1 VQKYHG
7 LTEQSSK
14 DLFHTPPHWEIRQG
28 YRVNAMSLTGAVRKW
43 LSALIRMLG
52 IAARPAQEAQGES
65 GVVIQPYRGYG
76 SRSEVFLIGR
86 VFRQSNPH
94 SEAGQG
100 DLLTNLR
107 DISRRIARR
116 AIPNAIVTARFYG
129 AEETVTTDQDG
140 YFRVRLSPALPPPL
154 DRSWHTMDLTLQQ
167 PHAVQA
173 QAQIFIPPASCR
185 YVVISDIDDTVM
197 YTGVANKLRM
207 LWRLFV
213 EDAQSR
219 VAFPGVGALYRAL
232 HGGVSGDQQNPML
245 YVSRAPWGIY
255 EVLEEFFERH
265 GIPVGPILFLREW
278 GVSWTSPL
286 PRKAED
292 HKRELIHNMLALYS
306 DLPFVLIGDSGQHD
320 PEIYRR
326 IVAEHPGRVLA
337 VYIRNVSRDPER
349 IREIEDLATVVAGA
363 GSSLVLAADSV
374 VMAEHAVSLGLVPPE
389 AISEVQNER
398 TASGQI
404 ERKAPTYGIQKST
417 PTSTAEAVA
426 QGDLHDLIKPGSKPL
441 PPNVIVEP
449 KTREQPKES

>member
-1 VQKYHG
+1 
-7 LTEQSSK
+7 
-14 DLFHTPPHWEIRQG
+14 
-28 YRVNAMSLTGAVRKW
+28 MSLTSAMREW
-43 LSALIRMLG
+43 LGALIRLLG
-52 IAARPAQEAQGES
+52 IVARPVQEAQGES

-86 VFRQSNPH
+86 VFRQSSPH
-94 SEAGQG
+94 LETGRG

-107 DISRRIARR
+107 DVGRRIARR
-116 AIPNAIVTARFYG
+116 AIRNAIVTARFYG
-129 AEETVTTDQDG
+129 AEETITTDQDG
-140 YFRVRLSPALPPPL
+140 YFRVHLSPALPPPL
-154 DRSWHTMDLTLQQ
+154 DRSWHAMDLTLPQ
-167 PHAVQA
+167 PHAAQA

-219 VAFPGVGALYRAL
+219 VAFPGVSALYRAL
-232 HGGVSGDQQNPML
+232 HSGTSGDQQNPML

-255 EVLEEFFERH
+255 EVLEEFFDRN
-265 GIPVGPILFLREW
+265 GIPIGPILFLREW

-306 DLPFVLIGDSGQHD
+306 ELPFVLIGDSGQHD
-320 PEIYRR
+320 PEIYRQ
-326 IVAEHPGRVLA
+326 IVEEHPGRVLA
-337 VYIRNVSRDPER
+337 VYIRNVSRNPKR
-349 IREIEDLATVVAGA
+349 IREIEDLAKAVAGA

-374 VMAEHAVSLGLVPPE
+374 VIAEHAVSLGLVPPE
-389 AISEVQNER
+389 TVSKVRKER
-398 TASGQI
+398 AATGQV
-404 ERKAPTYGIQKST
+404 EREPPTYGIQKAT
-417 PTSTAEAVA
+417 PTRTAEAVA
-426 QGDLHDLIKPGSKPL
+426 RGDLQDLVETGSEPM

-449 KTREQPKES
+449 EAREQPKEP

>member
-1 VQKYHG
+1 
-7 LTEQSSK
+7 
-14 DLFHTPPHWEIRQG
+14 
-28 YRVNAMSLTGAVRKW
+28 VNAMSLTGAVRKW
-43 LSALIRMLG
+43 RGALIRMLG
-52 IAARPAQEAQGES
+52 IAARPVQEAQGKG

-94 SEAGQG
+94 AKIGRV

-107 DISRRIARR
+107 DVGRRIARR
-116 AIPNAIVTARFYG
+116 AIPNTIVTARFYG
-129 AEETVTTDQDG
+129 AEETVTTDKDG
-140 YFRVRLSPALPPPL
+140 YFRVHLSPALPPPL
-154 DRSWHTMDLTLQQ
+154 DRSWYTMDLSLPQ
-167 PHAVQA
+167 PQAVQA
-173 QAQIFIPPASCR
+173 QGQIFIPPASCR

-207 LWRLFV
+207 LWRLFI

-232 HGGVSGDQQNPML
+232 HAGASGDQQNPML

-255 EVLEEFFERH
+255 EVLEEFFDRH

-278 GVSWTSPL
+278 GVSWRSPM

-320 PEIYRR
+320 PEVYRQ
-326 IVAEHPGRVLA
+326 IVEEHPGRVLA
-337 VYIRNVSRDPER
+337 VYIRNVSRDPKR
-349 IREIEDLATVVAGA
+349 IREIEDLAKVLAGA

-374 VMAEHAVSLGLVPPE
+374 AMAEHAASLSLVSPE
-389 AISEVQNER
+389 TVSEVRNER
-398 TASGQI
+398 MATDPTEPESQ
-404 ERKAPTYGIQKST
+404 TYGIHKAT
-417 PTSTAEAVA
+417 PMRTAEAVA
-426 QGDLHDLIKPGSKPL
+426 QGDLQDLVETGSEL
-441 PPNVIVEP
+441 MPPNVIVE
-449 KTREQPKES
+449 TQAQEQLKEP

>member
-1 VQKYHG
+1 
-7 LTEQSSK
+7 
-14 DLFHTPPHWEIRQG
+14 
-28 YRVNAMSLTGAVRKW
+28 MSLTGAVRKW
-43 LSALIRMLG
+43 LGALIRMLG
-52 IAARPAQEAQGES
+52 IAARPVQEAQGER

-86 VFRQSNPH
+86 VFRQSSPH
-94 SEAGQG
+94 SETGRG

-107 DISRRIARR
+107 DIGRRLARR
-116 AIPNAIVTARFYG
+116 AISGAIVTARFYG
-129 AEETVTTDQDG
+129 AEETVTTDKDG
-140 YFRVRLSPALPPPL
+140 YFRVHLSPALPPPR
-154 DRSWHTMDLTLQQ
+154 DRSWHTMDLALPQ

-197 YTGVANKLRM
+197 ETGVANKLRM

-232 HGGVSGDQQNPML
+232 HAGASGDQQNPML

-255 EVLEEFFERH
+255 EVLEEFFDLN
-265 GIPVGPILFLREW
+265 GIPIGPILFLREW
-278 GVSWTSPL
+278 GVSWTRPL

-306 DLPFVLIGDSGQHD
+306 ELPFVLIGDSGQHD
-320 PEIYRR
+320 PEIYRQT
-326 IVAEHPGRVLA
+326 VAEHPGRVLA
-337 VYIRNVSRDPER
+337 VYIRNVSRDPGR
-349 IREIEDLATVVAGA
+349 IREIEDLAKAVAGA

-374 VMAEHAVSLGLVPPE
+374 AIAEHAASLGLVPSE
-389 AISEVQNER
+389 TVSEVRDER
-398 TASGQI
+398 TATGQI
-404 ERKAPTYGIQKST
+404 EQELPTYGVQRST
-417 PTSTAEAVA
+417 PMGTAEAVA
-426 QGDLHDLIKPGSKPL
+426 QGDLQDLIETGSEPM

-449 KTREQPKES
+449 EAREQPKQP